1 MVLCSLSAIVW
12 VEVSNEHRT
21 GGLVFFKQ
29 LAQSSENLILCI
41 ELPTLRPFH
50 LILNPVPALAT
61 CRQNASNA
69 KQRTHSLMRSVMLTI
84 LTLRGTRLARASQ

>member
-21 GGLVFFKQ
+21 SGLIFFGQ
-29 LAQSSENLILCI
+29 LAWSSEILVLRL

-61 CRQNASNA
+61 Y
-69 KQRTHSLMRSVMLTI
+69 
-84 LTLRGTRLARASQ
+84 